1 MLISIVI
8 KPRKKL
14 DTIRQ
19 RGVTSTSINEMKLEN
34 VELLLFF
41 FPKSTKKGLVVA
53 KQDEVF

>member
-34 VELLLFF
+34 VELLLVFF
-41 FPKSTKKGLVVA
+41 SKINKERPGGG
-53 KQDEVF
+53 

>member
-41 FPKSTKKGLVVA
+41 SKINKERPGGG
-53 KQDEVF
+53 